1 MSVLPMKENFDHY
14 CYYNNYFSEGRLIF
28 KNYITIYKEYVT
40 LNEDKESS
48 VSLMQVITEN
58 HAE

>member
-1 MSVLPMKENFDHY
+1 MKENFDHY